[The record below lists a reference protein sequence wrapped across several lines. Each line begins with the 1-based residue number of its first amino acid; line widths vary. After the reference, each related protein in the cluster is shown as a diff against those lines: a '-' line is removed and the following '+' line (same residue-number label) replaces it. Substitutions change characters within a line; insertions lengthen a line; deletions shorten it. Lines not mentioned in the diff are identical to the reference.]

1 MVEYKFEPARVVAPG
16 DVIDPISQDRD
27 YCGSCANSYTEKG
40 VDGIYCKFTDE
51 FVAGKTAQIMGCDKY
66 YKRGNYDDRKRT

>member
-1 MVEYKFEPARVVAPG
+1 MTEYKFEPTRVVVPG
-16 DVIDPISQDRD
+16 DILDSILQDRD

-66 YKRGNYDDRKRT
+66 YKRRNYGG